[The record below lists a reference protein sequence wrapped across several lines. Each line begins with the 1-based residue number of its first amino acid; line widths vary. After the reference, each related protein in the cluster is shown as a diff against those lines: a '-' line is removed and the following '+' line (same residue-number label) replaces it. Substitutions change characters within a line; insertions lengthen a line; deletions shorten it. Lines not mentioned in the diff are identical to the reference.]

1 VFITHSVEAMR
12 RCDRVICLGEGRV
25 AEEGSFDEL
34 VAKGGVFA
42 QLMKTGEWE

>member
-1 VFITHSVEAMR
+1 MFITHSVEAMK
-12 RCDRVICLGEGRV
+12 RCDRVICLGEGVV